1 MFEVF
6 VLFCNCKA
14 SDVHFHF
21 LGELW
26 ALKCLYLLNK
36 PRVSKKGKNVIGM
49 TF

>member
-1 MFEVF
+1 MLEVF
-6 VLFCNCKA
+6 VLLRNSKKLD
-14 SDVHFHF
+14 SHFHF

-26 ALKCLYLLNK
+26 APKCLYLLNK